1 MKLLVNRNFLLIGLL
16 LLTTLVSCQDEDN
29 DPVVDPNEI
38 AATITLNNVGA
49 SAYIIESVDGEGAA
63 ATTGAE
69 NVSIELQTGRRYR
82 FVNNAGTGHPIEFL
96 SSSNDLL
103 LAQNNQ
109 TGSFES
115 DGAVNFMVE
124 GDNVTFTLTSEL
136 ASEIAK
142 YRCSFHPGMMG
153 PILIVN

>member
-1 MKLLVNRNFLLIGLL
+1 MKLLLNRNLFLVGLL

-29 DPVVDPNEI
+29 EPVVDPNEI
-38 AATITLNNVGA
+38 AATISLNNVGA
-49 SAYIIESVDGEGAA
+49 SAYIIESVDGEGAS

-124 GDNVTFTLTSEL
+124 GDKVTFTLTSEL
-136 ASEIAK
+136 AAEIAK

-153 PILIVN
+153 PIISVN